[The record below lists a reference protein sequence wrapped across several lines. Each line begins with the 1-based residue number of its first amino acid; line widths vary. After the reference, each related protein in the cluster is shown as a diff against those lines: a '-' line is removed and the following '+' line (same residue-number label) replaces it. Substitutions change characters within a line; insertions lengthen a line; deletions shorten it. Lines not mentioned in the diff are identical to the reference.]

1 MLKVKVVK
9 LLLLPAWWILF
20 FVVALFLPK
29 SFSGKE
35 RNFEK
40 RFFTST
46 STKFVVP
53 QGPPPPLPRDHS
65 LSQSLS
71 PFSLYLSLAYSI
83 SLSLSLLP
91 TLSLYRLEAN
101 IDFNHTSSSLQWFFS
116 NSTFCAFSLCR
127 IKAPFF
133 KAFSPSFSSYQP
145 TYVGR

>member
-53 QGPPPPLPRDHS
+53 QGPPPPPLPRDHS

-116 NSTFCAFSLCR
+116 NSTFCAFSLTSLCR

-133 KAFSPSFSSYQP
+133 KTFLP

>member
-53 QGPPPPLPRDHS
+53 QGPPPPPLPRDHS

-101 IDFNHTSSSLQWFFS
+101 IDFNHTSSSLHWFFS
-116 NSTFCAFSLCR
+116 NSTFCAFSLTSLCR

-133 KAFSPSFSSYQP
+133 KTFLP